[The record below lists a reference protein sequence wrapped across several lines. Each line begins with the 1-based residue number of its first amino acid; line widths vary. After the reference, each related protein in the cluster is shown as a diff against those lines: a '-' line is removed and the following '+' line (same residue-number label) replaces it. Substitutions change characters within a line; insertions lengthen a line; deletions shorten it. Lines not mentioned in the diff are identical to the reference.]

1 MLSTVLKSFL
11 LASVFFEGS
20 YSQLRNIQMNHK
32 GSKLS
37 GNGIKYLAGLSNIN
51 YINEILDNIL
61 IQRVVGTPGHQK
73 VFDYINK
80 ELKDL
85 NWTVDIDEFT
95 DATPKG
101 PLKFKN
107 IIATLNPNAERYL
120 VLACHYDSKYFENI
134 VFVGAIDSAVPCAMM
149 LNLIKV
155 MDKELKSIQSND
167 LNLKLIFF
175 DGEEAFEEWGPQD
188 SIYGAK
194 HLAQTYQNSKTKSLI
209 SGEDVTEIDKIDIF
223 VLLDLIGHKET
234 QFLSTFTDTESW
246 YLRLADIEDRL
257 KNLRLLGY
265 PRKTYFRKRRA
276 QYEIED
282 DHIPFLRRNVPILHL
297 ISIPFGSIWH
307 TAHDNR
313 SAVDMTTVENINK
326 ILRIFVAEYLN
337 IDLRHT
343 ESIPEKEL

>member
-1 MLSTVLKSFL
+1 MLSTVLKSIF

-20 YSQLRNIQMNHK
+20 CTQLRNMQMNHK

-37 GNGIKYLAGLSNIN
+37 ENSIKYLAGLSDTNN
-51 YINEILDNIL
+51 INEILDNIL

-73 VFDYINK
+73 VFDYITK

-175 DGEEAFEEWGPQD
+175 DGEEAFEEWGPHD

-194 HLAQTYQNSKTKSLI
+194 HLAQTYHNSKTKSLI
-209 SGEDVTEIDKIDIF
+209 SGEDISEIEKIDLF

-234 QFLSTFTDTESW
+234 QFISIFTDTENW
-246 YLRLADIEDRL
+246 YLRLADIEGKLENMRL
-257 KNLRLLGY
+257 FGY
-265 PRKTYFRKRRA
+265 PRKRYFRKRRGG
-276 QYEIED
+276 YNIED

-297 ISIPFGSIWH
+297 ISIPFGNIWH
-307 TAHDNR
+307 TANDNR
-313 SAVDMTTVENINK
+313 TAVDMTTVENINK

-337 IDLRHT
+337 MLV
-343 ESIPEKEL
+343 SKS